1 MAGLAEEL
9 LNLRFVPRPLESV
22 YLNDGRVAERFV
34 GHLGS
39 IGEWTRRA
47 QHEGGV
53 GVDLKVINAHGTMGG
68 GNELSYDLHD
78 ITVRAIL
85 LREALQA
92 ANVIHSP
99 EEATAG
105 QYVICSGRACLRHPD
120 IDPRLPIL
128 INHDEGCLAEAD
140 PRFIALE
147 RNRASI
153 EAFRLALA
161 GPAPSNDRMWLLTLG
176 PGAAVKAAAILNSAC
191 IRFTASSYAHFD
203 WTMFGTL
210 RERIEGVPTLTAIH
224 IWVTMPENVMKAQ
237 GSE

>member
-9 LNLRFVPRPLESV
+9 LNLRFVPRPLESL
-22 YLNDGRVAERFV
+22 YLNDDRVTERFV

-47 QHEGGV
+47 ERDGSF
-53 GVDLKVINAHGTMGG
+53 GVDLKVINATGG
-68 GNELSYDLHD
+68 LSRGNELSYDLHD

-92 ANVIHSP
+92 ANVIRSP
-99 EEATAG
+99 EEATEG
-105 QYVICSGRACLRHPD
+105 QYIICSGRACLRHPD
-120 IDPRLPIL
+120 MDPRLPIL
-128 INHDEGCLAEAD
+128 INHDEECLAEAD
-140 PRFIALE
+140 PRFVALE

-153 EAFRLALA
+153 ESFRLALA

-176 PGAAVKAAAILNSAC
+176 PGADVKAAAVLNSAC
-191 IRFTASSYAHFD
+191 IRFAASSYIHFN

-210 RERIEGVPTLTAIH
+210 RERIEGVPSLAAIH
-224 IWVTMPENVMKAQ
+224 VWVTMPDNVMKAQ
-237 GSE
+237 DAE